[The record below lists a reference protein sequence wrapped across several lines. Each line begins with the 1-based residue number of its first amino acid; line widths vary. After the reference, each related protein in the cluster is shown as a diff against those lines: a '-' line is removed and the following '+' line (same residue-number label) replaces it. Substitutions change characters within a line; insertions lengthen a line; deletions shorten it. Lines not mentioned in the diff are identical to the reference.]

1 MEVLSMLKLLLKKNE
16 YKQLLIMEALL
27 KNQEIN
33 KSALESDHHITLST
47 LNRYIRNIN
56 AELIELDSN
65 QSIII
70 NATSEKI
77 FLSDAPTPFTHT
89 LFHKIVMNY
98 FHDSTTYQ
106 TINALLL
113 QNIQETDVLIE
124 SLNISQSYF
133 NKIIKQIN
141 NYFCS
146 TNVRICQKRKK
157 IYLVGQEINIVY
169 FEFLVR
175 QFLSKIGI
183 LDYQDIPP
191 LSGKNTVI
199 QVYNTLNLNDIHLNR
214 INELHHVLKKRSS
227 TLNTI
232 KITDPELIA
241 SLTIMLLESDIFIAA
256 SDEYSL
262 SLDVRL
268 FVSLLIRLNSAH
280 LENNEI
286 KNKIGLLLAES
297 ETKLAKDAK
306 CLVDDLISNFISP
319 MSVNTYDYY
328 EFIYS
333 AHLHL
338 IYIRLFGTDFKTL
351 FKLTDKESLYSKTNT
366 QPIYLALK
374 NYFEMPNNFSHLT
387 FQSQLSVLS
396 NKNLFIDS
404 TYSAIRRYRSTTVS
418 ISFDFIYNLSFEE
431 FLRTS
436 LRQIFSEDVLIFT
449 FNSYDADI
457 ITTDYIHNLSEH
469 FELFTFTDT
478 NSLTELENLMAL
490 IIRVYTK
497 LIAEFETY

>member
-1 MEVLSMLKLLLKKNE
+1 MLKLLLKKNE

-33 KSALESDHHITLST
+33 KLTLEREHRITLST

-56 AELIELDSN
+56 TELIELDSS

-70 NATSEKI
+70 NTTSEKI
-77 FLSDAPTPFTHT
+77 FLSNAPTPFTHT

-98 FHDSTTYQ
+98 FHESTTYQ
-106 TINALLL
+106 TIKALLL
-113 QNIQETDVLIE
+113 QNVQETDVLIK

-146 TNVRICQKRKK
+146 TNVQICQKRKK

-169 FEFLVR
+169 FEFLIR
-175 QFLSKIGI
+175 QYLSKIDSPLC
-183 LDYQDIPP
+183 LDMQALPE
-191 LSGKNTVI
+191 KNTVI
-199 QVYNTLNLNDIHLNR
+199 QSYNTLNLNDIHLNR
-214 INELHHVLKKRSS
+214 INDLHHVLKKRST

-232 KITDPELIA
+232 KITDSELID
-241 SLTIMLLESDIFIAA
+241 SLTIILLESDILIT
-256 SDEYSL
+256 SLDEFSL

-268 FVSLLIRLNSAH
+268 FVNLLIRLSSPH
-280 LENNEI
+280 LENKEI

-297 ETKLAKDAK
+297 QTELAKDAK
-306 CLVDDLISNFISP
+306 CIVDNLVSRFISP
-319 MSVNTYDYY
+319 LSVNTYDYY

-333 AHLHL
+333 AHLQL

-351 FKLTDKESLYSKTNT
+351 FKLTDKESLYSKTKT

-374 NYFEMPNNFSHLT
+374 KYFKTPKNF
-387 FQSQLSVLS
+387 SQLSLQNQLSILS

-404 TYSAIRRYRSTTVS
+404 TYSAIRRYRNTTVS
-418 ISFDFIYNLSFEE
+418 ISFDFIYNLPFEE
-431 FLRTS
+431 FLRTR
-436 LRQIFSEDVLIFT
+436 LRHIFSEDVLIFT

-457 ITTDYIHNLSEH
+457 IVTDYIHNVSEN

-478 NSLTELENLMAL
+478 NSLNELENLMAL
-490 IIRVYTK
+490 ITRVYSK
-497 LIAEFETY
+497 QIMIFENY